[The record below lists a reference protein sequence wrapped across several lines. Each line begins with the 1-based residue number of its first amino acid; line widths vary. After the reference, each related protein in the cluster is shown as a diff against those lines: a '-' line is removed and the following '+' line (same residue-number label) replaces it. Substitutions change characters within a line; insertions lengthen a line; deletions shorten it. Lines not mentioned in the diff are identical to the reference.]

1 MLAGRH
7 HLGDIHI
14 CDVRADHEDVPGL
27 LCTRQLHLFV
37 PVAGVLHLLVAG
49 LERSAVFSD
58 AAGHRQ
64 VRAEEDGG
72 SLQLYRVVSVG
83 SSRAAWRCF
92 ANAMGTASS

>member
-14 CDVRADHEDVPGL
+14 CDVRADHEVVPGL
-27 LCTRQLHLFV
+27 LCARQLHLFL
-37 PVAGVLHLLVAG
+37 PVAVVLYLLVAG
-49 LERSAVFSD
+49 LERAAVFPD